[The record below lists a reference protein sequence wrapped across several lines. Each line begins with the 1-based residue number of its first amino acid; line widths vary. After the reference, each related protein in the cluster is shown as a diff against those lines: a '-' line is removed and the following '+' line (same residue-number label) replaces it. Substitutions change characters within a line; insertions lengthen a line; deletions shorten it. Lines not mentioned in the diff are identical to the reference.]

1 MYVEHFRQ
9 AEVQG
14 EKINKKSGD
23 ECMFLW
29 IEKIYVEYD
38 TEIEVVTWKNRKEFV
53 NKRGKIEELMGGK
66 KECNL

>member
-1 MYVEHFRQ
+1 MN
-9 AEVQG
+9 AC
-14 EKINKKSGD
+14 I
-23 ECMFLW
+23 LW

-38 TEIEVVTWKNRKEFV
+38 TEIKVVTWKNRKEFV

>member
-1 MYVEHFRQ
+1 MN
-9 AEVQG
+9 AC
-14 EKINKKSGD
+14 I
-23 ECMFLW
+23 LW

-66 KECNL
+66 KKNVIYEEYM